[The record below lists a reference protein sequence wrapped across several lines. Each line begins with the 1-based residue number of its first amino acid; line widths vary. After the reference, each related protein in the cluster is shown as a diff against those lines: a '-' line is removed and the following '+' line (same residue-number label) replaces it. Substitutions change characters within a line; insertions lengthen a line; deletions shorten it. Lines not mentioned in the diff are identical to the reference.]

1 MAVSRLSMESGLL
14 PDNVAPAQTEEFLE
28 RLKQT
33 FDLTLIDSWSISI
46 PAKPTLFSP
55 HVDGVVLVI
64 DEGKTRW
71 QIIEQQKR
79 DLISQGANV
88 LGVVLN
94 NRTYPIPDSI
104 YERL

>member
-33 FDLTLIDSWSISI
+33 FDLTLIDSWSVSI